1 MTNIVD
7 IGTKT
12 LASKRRVSAAM
23 AANVLYM
30 DKAEQDQERAREVAR
45 LRKMVLDEL
54 EMSIRKVYAVLGS
67 HAETAVTLVHSK
79 VKE

>member
-1 MTNIVD
+1 MSNVVTI
-7 IGTKT
+7 TAKT
-12 LASKRRVSAAM
+12 LASKRRVSAM
-23 AANVLYM
+23 ADKAVLYLNR
-30 DKAEQDQERAREVAR
+30 EHQEQERAREVGR

-54 EMSIRKVYAVLGS
+54 EMSIRKVYAVLGT